1 MQKLAKI
8 QNHISNKIN
17 IYNKI
22 LRNFEVIL
30 LNSNKG
36 LLIQSLWKEH
46 IKDYG
51 NIKYI
56 LLNKYDILDDKIE
69 KYHVI
74 CLKDKESEREKIS
87 QVAGNRNQDI
97 NQNQNTNYYYT
108 NWCIQ
113 INRDL

>member
-1 MQKLAKI
+1 MGLWLRYSWRGNTRKLWKLKKNNSDNGEVTKVDLQKI
-8 QNHISNKIN
+8 
-17 IYNKI
+17 
-22 LRNFEVIL
+22 
-30 LNSNKG
+30 
-36 LLIQSLWKEH
+36 WKEH

-74 CLKDKESEREKIS
+74 CLKDKESERDKIS